1 VLETAAADQMA
12 KVCGYSVRAASIQ
25 DRTRLEDEFRAV
37 ERLLSYELPSDTSP
51 EHKRQLDAT
60 TAPMRLCF
68 IPDINGRQVVC
79 QVAYRTFDTANP
91 PRVGSYFAH
100 LLIDSTAQPW
110 SALDCLRLWGI
121 SDPAGHHGWAD
132 TDRAVGFPDLAPLS
146 SIADWLVPGQH
157 WLGDDAASS
166 FLRTGNCSQ
175 GSPTNSTIPARWA
188 KQTAESD
195 RISLIEQVL
204 QAILEKH
211 TLPTAILAIEP
222 AVAAVCFYAA
232 LRLVP
237 NKLRTGVSFSTYEPD
252 PTRAAVRLAATT
264 FLGSG
269 GDFKPQAYQSES
281 LVINT
286 FRGPPFEAGGYKPF
300 VGAYA
305 KWAVQRLAKGDM
317 TRINEL
323 HRSIDSVWTSTGPSA
338 AELNQLP
345 VLEDVRTNLFRGKA
359 VAIPAGQTDATR
371 RFLAERC
378 GQSIRKHISELSRQ
392 PAGVGAAL
400 IKKLEAVFSAA
411 PQQWNQLK
419 QHGEIAAWLKSAQP
433 LHEDGVLGKLSQPAS
448 MLSDADAVQLI
459 VSCECVTKEHRL
471 PRVSTRSQRLWGDP
485 KSLQADTPYAVQPLF
500 QQVLRAIEPER
511 LSRILPEPLPKL
523 QVVLAIVL
531 ALQAELD
538 ALPDDVVAAPQY
550 RRIKAHLRR
559 VLDDAAG
566 GPSEVG
572 ASGAGVSDDDFENL
586 LQAAEGCC
594 DHYDPAPGAF
604 GVRINKFIAG
614 FRERV
619 PVVCVDERLINL
631 AYNWSGCATD
641 HGSLQQQIRGW
652 KTILS
657 WFANMWDQSGKV
669 PFKRFWRPSPDEPS
683 NKIIAHVREA
693 AFLMVPGAGPTYDV
707 YRKKVLYEI
716 VKTFSDK
723 GWLRPEKKGLSGM
736 FANNDGAT
744 IRRAIDHVLTS

>member
-1 VLETAAADQMA
+1 MA
-12 KVCGYSVRAASIQ
+12 KVLGYSVRAASIQ
-25 DRTRLEDEFRAV
+25 DRTRLKDEFRAV
-37 ERLLSYELPSDTSP
+37 ERLLSYDLPSDASP

-60 TAPMRLCF
+60 TAPIRLCL
-68 IPDINGRQVVC
+68 IPDIAGRQVVC

-121 SDPAGHHGWAD
+121 SDPSGGHGWAD
-132 TDRAVGFPDLAPLS
+132 ADRAVGFPDLAPLS

-175 GSPTNSTIPARWA
+175 GSAASSTIPARWA
-188 KQTAESD
+188 KQTAGGD
-195 RISLIEQVL
+195 RIALIEQVL

-269 GDFKPQAYQSES
+269 ADFKPQAYQSES

-286 FRGPPFEAGGYKPF
+286 FRGPPFEAGGYKPS
-300 VGAYA
+300 VGVYA

-317 TRINEL
+317 ARIDEL

-338 AELNQLP
+338 AELDQLP
-345 VLEDVRTNLFRGKA
+345 NLEDVRASLFRGKA
-359 VAIPAGQTDATR
+359 VAIPAGQTEATR

-392 PAGVGAAL
+392 PAGAGAAL
-400 IKKLEAVFSAA
+400 IKNLEAVFSAA

-419 QHGEIAAWLKSAQP
+419 QHSEIAAWLKGAQP
-433 LHEDGVLGKLSQPAS
+433 LHEEGVLGKLSQPVS

-459 VSCECVTKEHRL
+459 VSCECITKEHRL

-485 KSLQADTPYAVQPLF
+485 RSLQADAPYAVQPLF

-538 ALPDDVVAAPQY
+538 ALPNDRAAAPQY

-566 GPSEVG
+566 GAG
-572 ASGAGVSDDDFENL
+572 DIGKSGRGVSDDDFENL

-604 GVRINKFIAG
+604 GTRISKFVAG

-631 AYNWSGCATD
+631 AYNWSDCATD
-641 HGSLQQQIRGW
+641 HVSLQQQIRGW

-657 WFANMWDQSGKV
+657 WFANTFVQSGKG
-669 PFKRFWRPSPDEPS
+669 PFKGFWSPSPTDPLKNNAEL
-683 NKIIAHVREA
+683 REA
-693 AFLMVPGAGPTYDV
+693 VSSIVPGAGPTFDV

-716 VKTFSDK
+716 VKTFSEK
-723 GWLRPEKKGLSGM
+723 GWLKPDKKGLSGM
-736 FANNDGAT
+736 FSNNDGAK
-744 IRRAIDHVLTS
+744 IKRLIDHVLAS